1 MLDFERDDGE
11 EADEIAEED
20 LIFLK
25 DPCTQLD
32 LIVLTSCQHVF
43 NNDYSNY

>member
-25 DPCTQLD
+25 DQCIQLD
-32 LIVLTSCQHVF
+32 LIVIIKIIKYNMYTF
-43 NNDYSNY
+43 Y

>member
-25 DPCTQLD
+25 DQCTQLD
-32 LIVLTSCQHVF
+32 LIVII
-43 NNDYSNY
+43 